1 MMAQGG
7 YIDLPPFHVHHNI
20 RVQTTAIGS
29 HAAWSCISSASQGV
43 LIQALSDHETTVP
56 GMAMVINTATQ
67 WLCGIY
73 ITWRMILSNLLYTP

>member
-1 MMAQGG
+1 MAQGG

-67 WLCGIY
+67 WYLHYVEDDTFKSAVYSI
-73 ITWRMILSNLLYTP
+73 N